1 MLGCALGGQELN
13 LQRGDW
19 SSKQPPAGHVA
30 ASAGVLTDSSGE
42 VIDRWSLLQMDCV
55 LLEDDDDGDDW

>member
-1 MLGCALGGQELN
+1 MSCTGASNGESKI
-13 LQRGDW
+13 RR
-19 SSKQPPAGHVA
+19 SKQPPGHVA

-55 LLEDDDDGDDW
+55 LLEDGDDDDDW

>member
-1 MLGCALGGQELN
+1 MLGCVLGGEELD

-19 SSKQPPAGHVA
+19 SCKQPPGHVA

-55 LLEDDDDGDDW
+55 LLEGGDDDDDW